1 MTGAIERGDVIH
13 SVNKDGSHLFSSN
26 KEDYSVT
33 LSVQEYFLLQE
44 KDFDLLYEMIP
55 IYELEFIIT
64 GDTPGFYNNIF
75 TDYLNEE

>member
-33 LSVQEYFLLQE
+33 LSV
-44 KDFDLLYEMIP
+44 
-55 IYELEFIIT
+55 
-64 GDTPGFYNNIF
+64 
-75 TDYLNEE
+75 